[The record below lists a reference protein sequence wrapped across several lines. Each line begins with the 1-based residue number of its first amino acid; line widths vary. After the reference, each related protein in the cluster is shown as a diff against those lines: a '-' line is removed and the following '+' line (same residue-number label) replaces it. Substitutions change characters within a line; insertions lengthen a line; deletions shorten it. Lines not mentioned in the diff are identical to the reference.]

1 MGRRSYKKEL
11 GCIAC
16 KELGE
21 LGAGKPGWVVDN
33 PNLLSAIDTHFIL
46 LANRSTILLL
56 SWSDSNHSPLRIRPE
71 LSPIDVEFIF
81 VVEWLV
87 FDDIHVIVA
96 GTSSG
101 YLLIYSL
108 RAELIHRQM
117 IYPGRVLKLRVR
129 GTKKDLIQDSSSE
142 EFCLIMPGVIARF
155 DGSVIQGS
163 ETYSLHVGLGYLI
176 VSLIIVFVCNVGM
189 QNMLQKWFEEAKPQF
204 RNQKQKNQ
212 DSEDFEIS
220 QVKLPFP
227 LWNIGKYGT
236 CVDATIT
243 GIMPPPLMEHQV
255 R

>member
-33 PNLLSAIDTHFIL
+33 PNLLSAIDTHSIL

-56 SWSDSNHSPLRIRPE
+56 SWSDSNQSPLRIRPE
-71 LSPIDVEFIF
+71 LSPIDAEFISA
-81 VVEWLV
+81 VEWLV
-87 FDDIHVIVA
+87 FDDIRVIVA

-155 DGSVIQGS
+155 DGSV
-163 ETYSLHVGLGYLI
+163 V
-176 VSLIIVFVCNVGM
+176 
-189 QNMLQKWFEEAKPQF
+189 QNMLQKWFEEANPQF

-212 DSEDFEIS
+212 DSEDFENS
-220 QVKLPFP
+220 QVKLPFQ

-236 CVDATIT
+236 CADAAVT
-243 GIMPPPLMEHQV
+243 GIMPPPLMEHQLLLLLGSQV
-255 R
+255 NVIIVQWLLETML